1 VLPYVF
7 YTLALGFME
16 AGKASILAAGE
27 PVAAMVFGFAFFAE
41 RPTALAASGLV
52 LTTAALVVFSRP
64 EKEVDRNEVV
74 MVKERTK
81 EYDHE

>member
-1 VLPYVF
+1 
-7 YTLALGFME
+7 
-16 AGKASILAAGE
+16 
-27 PVAAMVFGFAFFAE
+27 MVFGFAFFAE
-41 RPTALAASGLV
+41 RPTALAAAGLV